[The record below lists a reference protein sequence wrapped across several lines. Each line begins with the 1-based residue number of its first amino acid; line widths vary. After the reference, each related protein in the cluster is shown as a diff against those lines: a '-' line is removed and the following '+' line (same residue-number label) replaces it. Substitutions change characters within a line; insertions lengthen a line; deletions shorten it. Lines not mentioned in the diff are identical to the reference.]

1 MKKLVVMGLAMAM
14 TAAMV
19 NGVCTQPVQAADGE
33 GLKVALLLSGAANDQ
48 GWNQTA
54 YEGAQKACEKYGY
67 ELAYTE
73 NLEVADISAAFADY
87 ASAGYD
93 VVIGHGY
100 EFGDPA
106 LEVAETYPDTKF
118 ICTEADASVDNV
130 ASYVMACEQT
140 AYVEGIIAA
149 STSESGKLGAIGPIP
164 GDSLVKIINGYEDG
178 AKSVNPDI
186 EVQTAWTNSFVDTQ
200 LAQEAAKA
208 MIDNGV
214 DVIKHC
220 ANACGNGAMTAAVE
234 AGIWCQGDS
243 YDQSSLAPDNI
254 LDSAIYNLDVVIDTA
269 LGSVADG
276 SFEGDVYNLGMADGA
291 VEVLLSDNLSD
302 DVKATAQDAIDKI
315 VSGELEV
322 ERDYTMRQ

>member
-118 ICTEADASVDNV
+118 ICTEADASADNV

-276 SFEGDVYNLGMADGA
+276 SFEGDVYNLGMAEGA

>member
-1 MKKLVVMGLAMAM
+1 M
-14 TAAMV
+14 
-19 NGVCTQPVQAADGE
+19 
-33 GLKVALLLSGAANDQ
+33 
-48 GWNQTA
+48 
-54 YEGAQKACEKYGY
+54 
-67 ELAYTE
+67 
-73 NLEVADISAAFADY
+73 IS
-87 ASAGYD
+87 
-93 VVIGHGY
+93 
-100 EFGDPA
+100 
-106 LEVAETYPDTKF
+106 
-118 ICTEADASVDNV
+118 
-130 ASYVMACEQT
+130 
-140 AYVEGIIAA
+140 
-149 STSESGKLGAIGPIP
+149 
-164 GDSLVKIINGYEDG
+164 
-178 AKSVNPDI
+178 

-276 SFEGDVYNLGMADGA
+276 SFEEIFYNLGMADGA

>member
-33 GLKVALLLSGAANDQ
+33 GLKVELLLSGAANDQ

-118 ICTEADASVDNV
+118 ICTEADASADNV